1 MGHFLQ
7 AEGLS
12 EVGEI
17 HQKLHD
23 APVVGLEE
31 LPEGQDGEKLGLGE
45 VPAGK
50 PLVSLSCCSIMSA
63 PLPHFQDLFNRASL
77 FQKES
82 SLNPEVGPNKWG
94 AIGLGQMTPIGALDV
109 DIRVWEAVE
118 PGTSIEDYLR
128 LKGTTYE
135 RITRR
140 DPETGKRR
148 PDEQIAATIA
158 LLDLLLWERKG
169 GHSRSIEEIWTQRR
183 WISLCR
189 QHPKVCRLY

>member
-50 PLVSLSCCSIMSA
+50 P
-63 PLPHFQDLFNRASL
+63 
-77 FQKES
+77 
-82 SLNPEVGPNKWG
+82 VGVARQG
-94 AIGLGQMTPIGALDV
+94 SLGQLEGLPGQAHGGLRHWTARSFLSHAAASCLLRYPIFKTFSTEHA
-109 DIRVWEAVE
+109 
-118 PGTSIEDYLR
+118 
-128 LKGTTYE
+128 
-135 RITRR
+135 
-140 DPETGKRR
+140 
-148 PDEQIAATIA
+148 
-158 LLDLLLWERKG
+158 
-169 GHSRSIEEIWTQRR
+169 
-183 WISLCR
+183 
-189 QHPKVCRLY
+189 PK